1 MNGLMI
7 ICIVV
12 SVCILVLTG
21 YNIYLTTIKN
31 EAMLKAQIEAAKVKK
46 TEHINTMKF
55 DDIMNIIAKLIDFYV
70 SEKILELGLITKSD
84 DEISIA
90 IDNMVIDVSTYV
102 TSSLSNEIMISVLNY
117 VTKEHLYR
125 YIAST
130 IRLQIVA
137 RLRIE

>member
-12 SVCILVLTG
+12 SICILVLTG

-70 SEKILELGLITKSD
+70 SEKILELGLINKND

-125 YIAST
+125 YISST